1 MPIVTLSAKG
11 QIVLPRDIR
20 DALGL
25 MEGDRVEVTL
35 KGNQL
40 ILSPLSAFSQK
51 NWRDWRGCLA
61 GTQALREHLAEH
73 ADEVRRER
81 VP

>member
-11 QIVLPRDIR
+11 QIVLPRPIR

-25 MEGDRVEVTL
+25 REGDRVNVTL
-35 KGNQL
+35 KEDHL
-40 ILSPLSAFSQK
+40 ILSPLSTSSHK
-51 NWRDWRGCLA
+51 DWRHWRGCLA
-61 GTQALREHLAEH
+61 GTQALKEHLAEH